1 VERYGPARRKI
12 RDRIDKG
19 VRRGQRAA
27 NAAADG
33 SFATEAAF
41 IRKRVADVRELHG
54 HWVRDGKGRGA
65 AKRVQ
70 DAAAELWTDKMEE
83 EVNFQKAKRQKR
95 LVDAARENQVLPK
108 ERDTGL
114 DVAVRA
120 AVGREAAAHVRGGC
134 LPLSSHQTRAA
145 ARFRRRRPTRS
156 GMPSGWSGRRCSAGI

>member
-1 VERYGPARRKI
+1 MDLLTTVVEKLTPSEETAVLKGARDMLVGRYGPPRRKL

-19 VRRGQRAA
+19 VKKGAREAGAA
-27 NAAADG
+27 GDG
-33 SFATEAAF
+33 SSTTEAAF
-41 IRKRVADVRELHG
+41 IRKRVADVRELHA

-134 LPLSSHQTRAA
+134 LVV
-145 ARFRRRRPTRS
+145 
-156 GMPSGWSGRRCSAGI
+156 GGGVVG